1 MTNST
6 LKENSE
12 FVLKL
17 SLPTFI
23 LLGLAKTNAYYNQ
36 FHLPILEYLS
46 FSEMI
51 TIFLNNIYVYAAL
64 FFHLAIFFLLEKKH
78 FRGSLT
84 LIIIAFIF
92 ISVFNALSGNFR
104 FDTSNILIVITGI
117 ILIAIILI
125 GISKKSVVTY
135 LATLEKTTKKIF
147 AAVFTLLALL
157 IISSFQGKFEA
168 DQVKKEHIYS
178 QTSIRNKTGNIVS
191 NDTTYFIGK
200 TNDYVFFYSGIEK
213 LVQVYPMSE
222 IEEIIFKA
230 KTEY

>member
-12 FVLKL
+12 LVLKL

-64 FFHLAIFFLLEKKH
+64 FFHLGIFFFLDKNH

-84 LIIIAFIF
+84 LISIAFIF
-92 ISVFNALSGNFR
+92 ISVFNGLSGNFR
-104 FDTSNILIVITGI
+104 FDTSNTLIVVTGI
-117 ILIAIILI
+117 ILIAAILI
-125 GISKKSVVTY
+125 GISKRSIETY
-135 LATLEKTTKKIF
+135 LATFDKTTKKLF

-168 DQVKKEHIYS
+168 AQVKKEHIYS
-178 QTSIRNKTGNIVS
+178 QTSIKNKTGNIVS

-200 TNDYVFFYSGIEK
+200 TNDYIFFYNGVEK
-213 LVQVYPMSE
+213 SVQVYPMNE
-222 IEEIIFKA
+222 IEEIIY
-230 KTEY
+230 KTKTKY